1 MRRFLFS
8 MLRTDARAGLLA
20 LLVFMLPVVKL
31 FALFIVAYVAIERG
45 FRSAAVVV
53 AFMLI
58 PALCVAIKGYPAALL
73 LALPS
78 LLFIGF
84 SIFWLKR
91 DRANLQ
97 TLLLPLTVLG
107 LCVVVVS
114 LASPSFGW
122 QPFWLEVIGYLKA
135 NAAQYN
141 QSFPKEVLQY
151 AQVKKTMWLLGGF
164 YMAIELLIAFFCMVC
179 ATRVWQGHPHRNQDA
194 KPIHLAMDQVRVGA
208 WYILGLIVLGAVLF
222 YWQPLWLYALAS
234 VCLVPFLVAGFSL
247 IAYSRLLSGLIKGLW
262 LLLLLA
268 VLGMLIVPVMLLVA
282 CYILAGCLLLT
293 AVLGLLD
300 IVLNCRSFA
309 WLNKRREVV

>member
-1 MRRFLFS
+1 
-8 MLRTDARAGLLA
+8 MLRTDAKAGLLA
-20 LLVFMLPVVKL
+20 LLLFMLPVVKL
-31 FALFIVAYVAIERG
+31 FALFIIAYVAIERG

-58 PALCVAIKGYPAALL
+58 PALCFAIKGYPAALL

-97 TLLLPLTVLG
+97 TLVLPLTVLG

-114 LASPSFGW
+114 LVSPSFGW
-122 QPFWLEVIGYLKA
+122 QPFWLEVTGYLKA

-151 AQVKKTMWLLGGF
+151 AQMKKTMWLLGGF

-179 ATRVWQGHPHRNQDA
+179 ATRVWQAYPHRNQEA
-194 KPIHLAMDQVRVGA
+194 KPIHLAMEHVRVSA
-208 WYILGLIVLGAVLF
+208 WYILGLILLGGAVF
-222 YWQPLWLYALAS
+222 YWQSLWFYAAVS

-247 IAYSRLLSGLIKGLW
+247 IAYSGLLPGLIKGLW

-268 VLGMLIVPVMLLVA
+268 VLGLLIAPVMLLVA
-282 CYILAGCLLLT
+282 CYILAGCFLLT
-293 AVLGLLD
+293 VVLGLLD

-309 WLNKRREVV
+309 WLNKRREAV